1 MQTTTIDYPL
11 LRAVYRESREQ
22 RDRQGRVLRAGQRGT
37 DKLNERA
44 RTARVSSW
52 IEYEFQTQHL
62 LHTAGGDVPR
72 PLAQVGNAV
81 LMEYVGDAH
90 APAPRLSELA
100 LAPGEARWYN
110 LVKH

>member
-1 MQTTTIDYPL
+1 M
-11 LRAVYRESREQ
+11 
-22 RDRQGRVLRAGQRGT
+22 LRAGQRGT